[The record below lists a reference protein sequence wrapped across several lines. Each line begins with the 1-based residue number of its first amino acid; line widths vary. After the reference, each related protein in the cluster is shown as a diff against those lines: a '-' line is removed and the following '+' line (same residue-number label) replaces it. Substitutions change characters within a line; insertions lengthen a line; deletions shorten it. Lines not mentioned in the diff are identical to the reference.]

1 MMDYYDT
8 MVSQRG
14 EREALAIAVDDARKL
29 RRHLSLIRLIAAMA
43 GAVELIREGCK
54 PPLFSSWKFERGWI
68 DLLNEMRLSSANQ
81 ALGSVEAVRVIAV
94 MEVAGEG
101 QEHYARRARELHY
114 LLRHGFIPPDPSP
127 DEMYEQ
133 GWRAACEAFRDSEEV
148 RVLSK
153 ALADFEDELA
163 DAPRQAQGR
172 TE

>member
-1 MMDYYDT
+1 MDYYDT

-29 RRHLSLIRLIAAMA
+29 RRHLSLIRLIAATA
-43 GAVELIREGCK
+43 AAVELIREGCG
-54 PPLFSSWKFERGWI
+54 PPLFSSWKFDRGWI
-68 DLLNEMRLSSANQ
+68 DLLNQMRLSIANQ
-81 ALGSVEAVRVIAV
+81 PWGSAGAVRIIAA
-94 MEVAGEG
+94 MEAPGIGED
-101 QEHYARRARELHY
+101 HYVRRARELHR
-114 LLRHGFIPPDPSP
+114 LLRDGFIPPDPPP

-133 GWRAACEAFRDSEEV
+133 GWDAACKAFRDSKEV

-153 ALADFEDELA
+153 ALADFEEELA